1 MRKVKAQER
10 GIQPVKLKLGLPI
23 GSLQK
28 ATLEILAAAGFE
40 VYPAERSYFPHI
52 DDEEIEPRLVRPQD
66 MPRFVEK
73 GVLDAG
79 ITGQDWVAENGSRV
93 HTVADLIYA
102 KHRWTPVRW
111 VLAVS
116 RKSGITKP
124 EQLAGRRVATELVN
138 VTKSYFRKKGIKAEV
153 EFSHGATEGKVPDIV
168 DAIVDVTETGETLRA
183 NDLAIID
190 TVLNS
195 TTQLIANREAWKDD
209 WKRSKI
215 EGLRILI
222 EGAIAAHD
230 MVGLKMNVS
239 KSKLDAVIAKLPA
252 LRAPTISTL
261 ANEAGFALEII
272 VKEKLARTLIP
283 DLKRAGA
290 EGIVEYPLNKLIP

>member
-1 MRKVKAQER
+1 M
-10 GIQPVKLKLGLPI
+10 KLKLGLPI

-28 ATLEILAAAGFE
+28 ATFEVLAAAGFE
-40 VYPAERSYFPHI
+40 IYQADRSYYPRI
-52 DDEEIEPRLVRPQD
+52 DDEEIEARLVRPQD

-79 ITGQDWVAENGSRV
+79 ITGQDWVMESGSHV
-93 HTVADLIYA
+93 HAVADLMYS
-102 KHRWTPVRW
+102 KQRWTPVRW

-116 RKSGITKP
+116 QKSGITKP
-124 EQLAGRRVATELVN
+124 EQLEGKRVATELVN
-138 VTKSYFRKKGIKAEV
+138 VTRSYFRKKGVKAEV

-168 DAIVDVTETGETLRA
+168 DAIVDATETGETLRA

-195 TTQLIANREAWKDD
+195 NTQLIASKEAWKDG

-230 MVGLKMNVS
+230 MVGLKMNVP
-239 KSKLDAVIAKLPA
+239 KEKMKGVLAKLPA
-252 LRAPTISTL
+252 LRAPTMSPL
-261 ANEAGFALEII
+261 AGEAGFAVEII
-272 VKEKLARTLIP
+272 VKEKVARDLIP
-283 DLKRAGA
+283 ELKRAGA
-290 EGIVEYPLNKLIP
+290 EGIVEYALNKLIP